1 MEAFSRMTRR
11 TLLASVAMLSPLVA
25 QKKNAEKKSPEVHLL
40 EATAQVE
47 DQRINI
53 DGRVRNTGEKP
64 IRKLNFIFEMLD
76 SDRKV
81 LTRQQGQIDED
92 VLDPGDEAVFRAQIA
107 WHARA
112 VWFRVEFED
121 GGGRELMA
129 ANTGPFV
136 IE

>member
-1 MEAFSRMTRR
+1 MTRR
-11 TLLASVAMLSPLVA
+11 CALVSFALLPLLRA
-25 QKKNAEKKSPEVHLL
+25 QKKNAEKKPPEVHLV

-47 DQRINI
+47 DRRINI

-64 IRKLNFIFEMLD
+64 IRKLNFILEMLD
-76 SDRKV
+76 SDSKV
-81 LTRQQGQIDED
+81 LTRQQGRIDED
-92 VLDPGDEAVFRAQIA
+92 TLDPGDEAIFRAQIA

-129 ANTGPFV
+129 ANTGPFA

>member
-1 MEAFSRMTRR
+1 MTRR
-11 TLLASVAMLSPLVA
+11 TLLASVAVLPSLFA
-25 QKKNAEKKSPEVHLL
+25 QKKNAEKKGPEVHLL

-47 DQRINI
+47 EQRINI

-64 IRKLNFIFEMLD
+64 IRKLNFILEMLD

-81 LTRQQGQIDED
+81 LTRQQGRIDED
-92 VLDPGDEAVFRAQIA
+92 VLDPGDEALFRAQIA

-112 VWFRVEFED
+112 VSFRLEFED

-129 ANTGPFV
+129 ANTGPFP

>member
-1 MEAFSRMTRR
+1 MTRR
-11 TLLASVAMLSPLVA
+11 TLLASLAAVSSLRA
-25 QKKNAEKKSPEVHLL
+25 QKKNAEKKAPEVQLIEASAQL
-40 EATAQVE
+40 ENRRV
-47 DQRINI
+47 NI
-53 DGRVRNTGEKP
+53 DGRLRNTGEKP
-64 IRKLNFIFEMLD
+64 IRKLNFILEMLD

-92 VLDPGDEAVFRAQIA
+92 TLEPGDEAVIQAQIA

-112 VWFRVEFED
+112 VWFRFEFED